1 VLFGGRKHG
10 WSLRHKKSRT
20 FCTLIPEKNRLVLLI
35 VFGTDERTKVEAI
48 RASPSLDTQEKYDE
62 ATTYNDG
69 KRLLLTVNTD
79 RVVKDVMLLAVKRQP
94 KKSNNVQKTPSAEG
108 LLEKRRRCVSPIRE
122 LSDASNLRERFHAW
136 DTGESGETDTKK
148 TGTEQAVQGAI
159 DGVMTCWQRHAVGQK
174 TGTGFFRADD
184 IVRT

>member
-1 VLFGGRKHG
+1 M
-10 WSLRHKKSRT
+10 
-20 FCTLIPEKNRLVLLI
+20 LLI

-159 DGVMTCWQRHAVGQK
+159 DGVMTC
-174 TGTGFFRADD
+174 
-184 IVRT
+184 